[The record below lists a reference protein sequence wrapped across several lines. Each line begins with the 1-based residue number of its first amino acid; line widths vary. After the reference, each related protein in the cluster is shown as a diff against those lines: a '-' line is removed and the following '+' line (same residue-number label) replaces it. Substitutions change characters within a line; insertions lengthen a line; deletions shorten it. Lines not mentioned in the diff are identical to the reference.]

1 MTLEPTPADKFTFGL
16 WTVGN
21 RGRDPFG
28 EFVRPALDPCDAVKR
43 LAELGAYGVNFH
55 DNDLVPIDAAPAE
68 RDRIVGDFRR
78 ALESTGMKVPMA
90 TTNLF
95 TDPVF
100 KDGAFTSHDP
110 QVRAYAVQKTMRAMD
125 LGVELGAH
133 TYVFWGGREGAE
145 VDAAKDPVEAIKR
158 FRAAID
164 FLCEYAR
171 DQKYGLRFALEA
183 KPNEPRGDIYFP
195 TTAAFLGFIATLAHP
210 EMVGVNPEVAHEH
223 MAGLNFYHVVAQALE
238 AGKLFHID
246 LNDQKPGRF
255 DQDLR
260 FGSESIKPLFFLVKL
275 LEESGYDGPRH
286 FDAHAYRSEDAEGV
300 WDFARGCMRTYLIL
314 KDKANQFCADNEI
327 QALLG
332 EIRGD
337 GGPAQ
342 AGHDDEGG
350 RSVRLQAELIGA
362 YSRQAADE
370 LKARSFDRQA
380 LASRR
385 LPYEKLDQL
394 VVDLLLGARLR

>member
-1 MTLEPTPADKFTFGL
+1 MNLTSYQPGPADKFTFGL

-28 EFVRPALDPCDAVKR
+28 EFVRPPLDPNDAVRK
-43 LAELGAYGVNFH
+43 LGALGAWGVNFH
-55 DNDLVPIDAAPAE
+55 DNDLVPIDATAAE
-68 RDRIVGDFRR
+68 RDRIVATFRK
-78 ALESTGMKVPMA
+78 ALNDAGMVVPMA

-110 QVRAYAVQKTMRAMD
+110 RVRAYAVQKTMRAMD
-125 LGVELGAH
+125 LGVELGAT

-145 VDAAKDPVEAIKR
+145 VDAAKDAVEAIKR
-158 FRAAID
+158 FREAID

-171 DQKYGLRFALEA
+171 DQKYTLRFALEA

-195 TTAAFLGFIATLAHP
+195 TTASYLGFIGTLAHP

-223 MAGLNFYHVVAQALE
+223 MIGLNFYHVVAQAIE

-260 FGSESIKPLFFLVKL
+260 FGSESIKALFFVVKL

-286 FDAHAYRSEDAEGV
+286 FDAHALRTEGPDGV

-314 KDKANQFCADNEI
+314 KEKAKQFAADREI
-327 QALLG
+327 QALLQQ
-332 EIRGD
+332 IRGEAAD
-337 GGPAQ
+337 
-342 AGHDDEGG
+342 
-350 RSVRLQAELIGA
+350 VVIGT
-362 YSRQAADE
+362 YSRANADA
-370 LKARSFDRQA
+370 LKARTFDREQ
-380 LASRR
+380 LASRP
-385 LPYEKLDQL
+385 LPYERLDQL
-394 VVDLLLGARLR
+394 VIDLLLGI